1 MSPATTLKLALA
13 AAIAGGTF
21 VGASAAPGDAA
32 CNALPQQDAAA
43 LMGAPLES
51 NFRNETAADAINGHD
66 HTTVCGWFPK
76 GYNLK
81 TADKPPEHGISLT
94 LHTFRTSAEAKQ
106 FHDMTKR
113 GPASE
118 KPKPLASIGD
128 DAVID
133 EKTFSG
139 TNVATIRFLKGVHSA
154 QVQTWRK
161 GQAGADAATAAAKQA
176 AAKL

>member
-1 MSPATTLKLALA
+1 MSPGANWKALLVAAIASVAVGEPAHAAGHAACDALA
-13 AAIAGGTF
+13 A
-21 VGASAAPGDAA
+21 P
-32 CNALPQQDAAA
+32 DAAA

-51 NFRNETAADAINGHD
+51 NFRNESKPDAVNGHD

-76 GYNLK
+76 GYNLA
-81 TADKPPEHGISLT
+81 TADKPPERGVQLT
-94 LHTFRTSAEAKQ
+94 VHTFRTPAEAKQ
-106 FHDMTKR
+106 FHSMMKSGPPGTKV
-113 GPASE
+113 
-118 KPKPLASIGD
+118 KPVPGVGE

-139 TNVATIRFLKGVHSA
+139 TNVATLRFVKGVHSA

-161 GQAGADAATAAAKQA
+161 GEAGADVATAAAKQV